1 MIFAGDWK
9 QILQSNHHVY
19 LLKNLCI
26 KDIVPN
32 LLQGLNGT
40 SLITSAIRDEIC
52 NASNMKK
59 ANEIFLNHLNK
70 GTLTTL
76 TLFYEILCQT
86 SADYPV
92 HGNVADRLKRDTRIW
107 VGTNLTGQNFH
118 IYSLRE

>member
-19 LLKNLCI
+19 LLDNLCI

-32 LLQGLNGT
+32 LFQGLDDT
-40 SLITSAIRDEIC
+40 SLITSAIRDEIRK
-52 NASNMKK
+52 ASNMKK

-76 TLFYEILCQT
+76 TLFYKILCQT
-86 SADYPV
+86 SAAYPV
-92 HGNVADRLKRDTRIW
+92 HEVVADRLKGDTRIW
-107 VGTNLTGQNFH
+107 VGTNFNRPKFPY
-118 IYSLRE
+118 I